1 MRLTYELIATTLIA
15 TNAINALKNDPLS
28 DVNKSSLTTNVH
40 LIFSGPSKA
49 AVSKREESSSPE
61 EVSRKGREPRVIAN
75 LDIASDTTS
84 SSGGSRNVSPVP
96 APEEEMKEVTKK
108 EAGPDSKMAAAAKES
123 SSSKPDADD
132 DAANCILSVLEQDET
147 STQEIID
154 EIDTL
159 MTEGGMDGDLGEGE
173 EDPATD
179 DDDDGEDLDLAP
191 EDEDDP
197 LTSEDEEEDLAAEEE
212 EPMDIMDSIDQEL
225 AK

>member
-1 MRLTYELIATTLIA
+1 MT
-15 TNAINALKNDPLS
+15 
-28 DVNKSSLTTNVH
+28 
-40 LIFSGPSKA
+40 
-49 AVSKREESSSPE
+49 KREESSSPE

-84 SSGGSRNVSPVP
+84 SSGGSRDVSPVP
-96 APEEEMKEVTKK
+96 PEEEKTKVTKK
-108 EAGPDSKMAAAAKES
+108 EAPDSKQEA
-123 SSSKPDADD
+123 SSKPDDD

-159 MTEGGMDGDLGEGE
+159 MTEEGMDEDLGEGE
-173 EDPATD
+173 EDPAT

-197 LTSEDEEEDLAAEEE
+197 LTSEDEEEDFAAEEE